1 MTFLGSTSSPRTPST
16 RFVPAPSPRVHGRI
30 EVSMIRSTLG
40 LMDKVAQ
47 SSRGAGSG
55 LLVSLPALELEEERG
70 GVGVIARA

>member
-1 MTFLGSTSSPRTPST
+1 
-16 RFVPAPSPRVHGRI
+16 
-30 EVSMIRSTLG
+30 MIRSTLG